1 MLFLA
6 GLLAGAWVTRRQS
19 ARPAYQLMV
28 AAEGRHL
35 GRPLALLAASPAAA
49 VGQHKPGRR
58 LEPAA
63 TARCGFGELF
73 DAIRNS

>member
-6 GLLAGAWVTRRQS
+6 GLPAGAWITRRQS
-19 ARPAYQLMV
+19 ARPAYQPMV
-28 AAEGRHL
+28 AAEGPHL
-35 GRPLALLAASPAAA
+35 ARPLALLAASRAAA

-58 LEPAA
+58 LELAA
-63 TARCGFGELF
+63 TARCGFGELS